1 MMMKMKQIAYVFL
14 AVSMFSCVSRNARQE
29 ETASLAAVDSL
40 SVEMGF
46 PTLIK
51 QAGRRLF
58 VNHSMSDE
66 GMIDVIDIDG
76 DSVAYSFALHG
87 QGPDEFLQIA
97 SMDVVDRGGHS
108 YFTVFDNLKREY
120 VIWSVDSLDATKG
133 RCRPVSRKSLPTSS
147 RYLEVYELD
156 GMYVATG
163 RTAKKFSLLD
173 PQDMHR
179 LHSCCDYLSGGFED
193 TDSMTLSKAN
203 FGRQY
208 VSSRRD
214 RVAGVVFMGGTL
226 SVYAVADDSL
236 RTEWTYTCSPFKYSK
251 DGSSLR
257 FESPVGY
264 LAAGFSDDGVV
275 ALYCGEADKDDGS
288 NFGKEL
294 HLFDRKG
301 VLKKKL
307 QLDAGWYN
315 FTIDSAGRF
324 IYAIAYNPD
333 PKLLIYRI

>member
-1 MMMKMKQIAYVFL
+1 MKSIAYVCL
-14 AVSMFSCVSRNARQE
+14 VLSMFSCVSRNTQQE
-29 ETASLAAVDSL
+29 KMTLLAATDSL
-40 SVEMGF
+40 SVEVGT

-66 GMIDVIDIDG
+66 GMIDVIDING
-76 DSVAYSFALHG
+76 DSVAYSFAVRG

-97 SMDVVDRGGHS
+97 SMDVVERGGDA

-120 VIWSVDSLDATKG
+120 VTWSIDSLDATKG
-133 RCRPVSRKSLPTSS
+133 RCRPVSRKSLPPSS

-179 LHSCCDYLSGGFED
+179 LRSCCDYLSGGFED

-203 FGRQY
+203 VGRQY

-214 RVAGVVFMGGTL
+214 RMAGVVFMGGTL

-236 RTEWTYTCSPFKYSK
+236 RTEWTYTCSPFAYSK
-251 DGSSLR
+251 DGSSLH

-264 LAAGFSDDGVV
+264 LAAGFLDDGVV
-275 ALYCGEADKDDGS
+275 ALYCGEVKKDGS
-288 NFGKEL
+288 NYGKEL

-301 VLKKKL
+301 VLKKRL
-307 QLDAGWYN
+307 RLDADLYN
-315 FTIDSAGRF
+315 FVIDTAGSY
-324 IYAIAYNPD
+324 IYAIAYSPD